1 MDEITK
7 IAIEDFVKNPDGS
20 WVVAKNSDIIT
31 KAGNVIR
38 LTPGIVLKKGR
49 KLWEIDVVEVLE
61 KVSSN

>member
-7 IAIEDFVKNPDGS
+7 IAVEDFEKKADGS
-20 WVVAKNSDIIT
+20 WIVAKNSDIIT

-49 KLWEIDVVEVLE
+49 KLWELDVVEVLD
-61 KVSSN
+61 KVSSK

>member
-7 IAIEDFVKNPDGS
+7 IAVEDFEKKPDGS
-20 WVVAKNSDIIT
+20 WMVSKNSDIIT

-49 KLWEIDVVEVLE
+49 KLWELDVVEVLE
-61 KVSSN
+61 KVSAK